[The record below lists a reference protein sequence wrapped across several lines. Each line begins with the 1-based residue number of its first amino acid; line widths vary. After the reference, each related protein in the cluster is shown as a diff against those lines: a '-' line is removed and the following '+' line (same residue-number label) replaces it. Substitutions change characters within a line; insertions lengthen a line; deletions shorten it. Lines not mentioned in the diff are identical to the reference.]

1 MKIANCV
8 IAFALALCAGAEAA
22 SQPSSAAGNA
32 DEIKGLKA
40 IIASNSVDR
49 SSRCKYYLEWYVN
62 VCTEAERAAIVER
75 NVAAHRRW
83 IELEPKNAAPHAD
96 LGSVL
101 LVAGRWDEAE
111 KELAAALAG
120 RLDPKRRNEARWA
133 LADCL
138 WRKGDRDGAKKLVA
152 DIATDKSGAGRDRNA
167 TYLHRAWT
175 DPDGDIDVFTLPH
188 SADGKPFPTPQEA
201 KYGEKRVS
209 LARVNL
215 KAVGIDADDAPLRML
230 KRKMTRFGTKFEKG
244 GTPVAIEVLQDA
256 PVDKPQ
262 GYSIDVADG
271 KVSVKAR
278 TRQGA
283 IYGIVSLLQCIDRS
297 ALSIR
302 ELAIRDWPKCL
313 KRGVIAYWD
322 PDHLEFAVFNKMSSI
337 IMDMNS
343 RRWDVTFSP
352 LVQERYRIF
361 AKRYREFG
369 IMLQDSERTMTVSPV
384 MAFTEPRVRALH
396 LWYLRFA
403 ASVGMHG
410 AFELDDERFPLRP
423 QDVERAGTATS
434 LDAKY
439 VTGMYREVKKDYPDF
454 HMTFGPPFYWGPDGG
469 VSYPESRE
477 GYLKSIAA
485 ELDPEIDV
493 YWTGPRVKSH
503 KFTVEAMKWIGG
515 LIGRKPVVFHNG
527 DGGDHHWYCQ
537 FGADVSSYKKEHAP
551 ETFDLIGG
559 FYQNTSRFSEP
570 TVGSAMDWCWNP
582 EAHVAET
589 AARRAVEQVEGPGVF
604 EIIANAIPGISY
616 FDKYRYGKPRSELF
630 SEDPDHLDRL
640 VEDAEDA
647 WRNALAIMKNRRFIG
662 FGRNALPWARDLARY
677 RRNPPKW
684 LVEKHEAALANT
696 VYAKAEVGF
705 DDKKGD
711 QFVPAE
717 ILVGGTY
724 FTSIRGDVNKDR
736 KACNVKELLPGAT
749 NTGKFECEPFPS
761 EKPFTLYIVGMLYTD
776 VWDRPFKAVPPD
788 IEVAVNGRVLYS
800 GKAFTRHEFDALKVE
815 VPVDAIARANTV
827 TIRNVGP
834 HVEHQ
839 GRPMFHYMVIR
850 K

>member
-1 MKIANCV
+1 MNKMKVGCLALL
-8 IAFALALCAGAEAA
+8 AALASQTSFAA
-22 SQPSSAAGNA
+22 SNA
-32 DEIKGLKA
+32 DEIKDLKA

-49 SSRCKYYLEWYVN
+49 SSYCRYYLAWYID
-62 VCTEAERAAIVER
+62 VCTEAEREAIAER
-75 NVAAHRRW
+75 NIAAHRRW
-83 IELEPKNAAPHAD
+83 IELEPQSAAPHAD
-96 LGSVL
+96 LGCVL
-101 LVAGRWDEAE
+101 LVVGRWDEAE
-111 KELAAALAG
+111 KELTTALAG
-120 RLDPKRRNEARWA
+120 KLDPARRKEARWS

-138 WRKGDRDGAKKLVA
+138 WRKGDKDGAKKLIADIVA
-152 DIATDKSGAGRDRNA
+152 DGGTGRTGENA
-167 TYLHRAWT
+167 AYLHRAWT

-188 SADGKPFPTPQEA
+188 LADGKPLPTPQEA
-201 KYGEKRVS
+201 KYGAKRVS
-209 LARVNL
+209 LARVDL
-215 KAVGIDADDAPLRML
+215 KVAGIAEDDAPLRML
-230 KRKMTRFGTKFEKG
+230 KRKMTRFGVKFEKG

-283 IYGIVSLLQCIDRS
+283 IYGIVSLLQCIDHS
-297 ALSIR
+297 APAIR

-313 KRGVIAYWD
+313 KRGVIAYWH
-322 PDHLEFAVFNKMSSI
+322 PDHLEFAVFNKMSAI

-423 QDVERAGTATS
+423 QDLERAGTATS

-439 VTGMYREVKKDYPDF
+439 VTGLYREVKKDYPDF

-469 VSYPESRE
+469 VRYPESRE
-477 GYLKSIAA
+477 GYLKSIA
-485 ELDPEIDV
+485 ENLDPEIDV

-503 KFTVEAMKWIGG
+503 KFTVKAMKWFGG
-515 LIGRKPVVFHNG
+515 LVGRKPVVFHNG

-551 ETFDLIGG
+551 ETFDLIDG

-589 AARRAVEQVEGPGVF
+589 AARRAIEQVEGPGVF

-616 FDKYRYGKPRSELF
+616 FDKYTYGNPRSELF

-640 VEDAEDA
+640 VEEAEDA
-647 WRNALAIMKNRRFIG
+647 WRNALAIMKNNRFID
-662 FGRNALPWARDLARY
+662 FGRNALLWARGLAAN
-677 RRNPPKW
+677 RRNPPEW
-684 LVEKHEAALANT
+684 LVKKHKAALANT
-696 VYAKAEVGF
+696 EFAKAEVGF
-705 DDKKGD
+705 DEKKGD
-711 QFVPAE
+711 QFIPSE
-717 ILVGGTY
+717 LLIGGVYYTD
-724 FTSIRGDVNKDR
+724 IKGEVNKER
-736 KACNVKELLPGAT
+736 KTCNVKELMPGET
-749 NTGKFECEPFPS
+749 NTGKFECEPFPP
-761 EKPFTLYIVGMLYTD
+761 ERPFTLYIVGMLYID
-776 VWDRPFKAVPPD
+776 LWDRPFNAVPPD
-788 IEVAVNGRVLYS
+788 IEIAVNGRVLYK
-800 GKAFTRHEFDALKVE
+800 GKAFTRHEYDILKVE

-827 TIRNVGP
+827 TIRNAGP